1 MGRELREVVY
11 VDGVRT
17 AFGRAGAKGI
27 FWRTR
32 ADDLGVKVVRELL
45 RRNPQLPPERID
57 DVVMAATAQVGDQ
70 GLTLG
75 RDVALLAG
83 LPQTVPGF
91 AVDRM
96 CAGALTAVTAG
107 AGEIAM
113 GAADVVLAGGIEHM
127 GHHPMG
133 EDVDF
138 NPRFVAERLVDP
150 SAVTMGA
157 TAEHLHDR
165 YPQLTKDDA
174 DAFAVR
180 SQQRAAAAWQ
190 NGVMRE
196 TVVPMSVFT
205 DQGWRLADRDEFLR
219 PDTSLEGLAG
229 LPTPFRAGGR
239 VTAGN
244 SAGLTDGA
252 AVCLLAARETAEELG
267 LEPRMRLVSY
277 AYAGV
282 EPELMGLGPVPATRK
297 ALEHAELSLDDIGLI
312 ELNEPFAVQV
322 LSWCDAFGVDPEDE
336 RLNPY
341 GGAIACGHPL
351 AATGV
356 RLLAQ
361 LAYGFRE
368 RPAARYGLTPLC
380 ASGWAWAPHSSGRT
394 SLPGTE
400 FKLARVDTEA
410 GAVALVTIDNGEDHT
425 KPTFFGRAA
434 LASLERAPAAARRG
448 RLGGARPHRQAV
460 RLRRGRGHR
469 RSSRERPAS
478 SRSRAAAPATSC
490 SAGSARSRTR
500 RWRRST
506 APASAEGS
514 SWRST
519 ATRAR
524 SRPPCGTSPAR
535 SASSGSSRPGAERSS
550 SRGSSASKPRSSS
563 SSPTRCART
572 GCSPGR
578 RRSSSVSPTA
588 LFDPAEF
595 LDESLA
601 FALDW
606 LAGRFRG
613 TVPRTRPERTSS
625 ERRTPGSTGRC
636 TAPRPPPTR
645 RSS

>member
-1 MGRELREVVY
+1 MRELREVFY

-17 AFGRAGAKGI
+17 AFGRAGAKGV

-45 RRNPQLPPERID
+45 RRNPTLPPERID

-83 LPQTVPGF
+83 LPQSVPGF

-138 NPRFVAERLVDP
+138 NPRFVAERLVDT

-157 TAEHLHDR
+157 TAENLHDR
-165 YPQLTKDDA
+165 FPQLTKDDA
-174 DAFAVR
+174 DAYAVR
-180 SQQRAAAAWQ
+180 SQQRATAAWE

-196 TVVPMSVFT
+196 TVVPMTVFT
-205 DQGWRLADRDEFLR
+205 DEGWRAADRDEFLR
-219 PDTSLEGLAG
+219 PDTSLEALAT
-229 LPTPFRAGGR
+229 LPTPFRPGGR

-252 AVCLLAARETAEELG
+252 TVCLLASEGALAEHS

-282 EPELMGLGPVPATRK
+282 EPELMGLGPVPATHK
-297 ALEHAELSLDDIGLI
+297 ALARAGLTLDEIGLV

-322 LSWCDAFGVDPEDE
+322 LSWCDGLEVDPEDE

-368 RPAARYGLTPLC
+368 RPGVRHGLSALC
-380 ASGWAWAPHSSGRT
+380 VGMGM
-394 SLPGTE
+394 
-400 FKLARVDTEA
+400 
-410 GAVALVTIDNGEDHT
+410 GAALVWENL
-425 KPTFFGRAA
+425 AA
-434 LASLERAPAAARRG
+434 
-448 RLGGARPHRQAV
+448 
-460 RLRRGRGHR
+460 GH
-469 RSSRERPAS
+469 
-478 SRSRAAAPATSC
+478 
-490 SAGSARSRTR
+490 
-500 RWRRST
+500 
-506 APASAEGS
+506 
-514 SWRST
+514 
-519 ATRAR
+519 
-524 SRPPCGTSPAR
+524 
-535 SASSGSSRPGAERSS
+535 
-550 SRGSSASKPRSSS
+550 
-563 SSPTRCART
+563 
-572 GCSPGR
+572 
-578 RRSSSVSPTA
+578 
-588 LFDPAEF
+588 
-595 LDESLA
+595 
-601 FALDW
+601 
-606 LAGRFRG
+606 
-613 TVPRTRPERTSS
+613 
-625 ERRTPGSTGRC
+625 
-636 TAPRPPPTR
+636 
-645 RSS
+645 